1 MIKVYHN
8 PRCAKS
14 REAIQWLQEKNY
26 EFQEYR
32 YMDEGLR
39 PDEMEEL
46 LEKLDMDAQDL
57 IRKNEKVWKEN
68 YSKLDLSEEELI
80 MVMVEEPRLMQRPIV
95 VQGDL
100 AILARPVEELERLAK

>member
-1 MIKVYHN
+1 
-8 PRCAKS
+8 
-14 REAIQWLQEKNY
+14 
-26 EFQEYR
+26 
-32 YMDEGLR
+32 MDEGLR